1 MDIRILSIGT
11 LSANPLWN
19 EQTPIRTGH
28 STTTLIQTND
38 PKSPA
43 KIIVDPGLPP
53 QMVQARLA
61 ERANLTP
68 DQITHVFL
76 TSFNPENRRALEL
89 FENAQWLISPT
100 ERESVGIPLAQSLAQ
115 LAQSKQ
121 AAQES
126 GQELPE
132 DEQLLLDHL
141 TKDIQLL
148 QRIQP
153 AADTITT
160 SVDLF
165 PLPGVSPGTCGL
177 LISEPT
183 TTTLICGDA
192 IPTIEHLKAGQ
203 VLKGADR
210 KSAQTS
216 FQEALE
222 IADTLILGRDNITQN
237 FTAPTHQLAP
247 QKH

>member
-11 LSANPLWN
+11 LSANPLWD
-19 EQTPIRTGH
+19 ERSPVRTGH
-28 STTTLIQTND
+28 ATTTLIQTPD
-38 PKSPA
+38 A

-53 QMVQARLA
+53 QMVAARLS

-68 DQITHVFL
+68 ADITHVFL

-89 FENAQWLISPT
+89 FENATWLISPT
-100 ERESVGIPLAQSLAQ
+100 ERESVGIPIAQSLAQ

-121 AAQES
+121 DADDR
-126 GQELPE
+126 GDELPE
-132 DEQLLLDHL
+132 DEQLLLDML

-153 AADTITT
+153 AEDTITK

-203 VLKGADR
+203 VLEGTDR
-210 KSAQTS
+210 KAAQAS
-216 FQEALE
+216 FSEALE
-222 IADTLILGRDNITQN
+222 IADTIICGRDNITQN
-237 FTAPTHQLAP
+237 FTANTP